1 MLVPIIMA
9 DYDSFLKV
17 RA

>member
-1 MLVPIIMA
+1 MLVPIMMA